1 MRCATMSSPRWIDL
15 LVAAM
20 PREHEVLWFGIAE
33 VLRVLVKVG
42 YLPPKANDS
51 ARLAIL
57 LHHEHR
63 WTDLA
68 RARALFG
75 HQVPAVRLMRVR

>member
-1 MRCATMSSPRWIDL
+1 
-15 LVAAM
+15 M

-33 VLRVLVKVG
+33 VLRVLVKLG
-42 YLPPKANDS
+42 YRPPKANDS

-63 WTDLA
+63 WTDL
-68 RARALFG
+68 
-75 HQVPAVRLMRVR
+75 QERVRYSAIRSRPFV